1 MRFGFH
7 ISISGGFS
15 KVVEKAEIRGC
26 ENIQFFSRNPNGLI
40 VKWLHAV
47 TQTNHLPF
55 DRLKAS
61 GDILKTCNF
70 SGHAE
75 PFDFPFALRLS
86 KGERFA
92 QPPAQRA
99 SGSERTG
106 LSKHEIDFGNS
117 LVMGDDTRIEARGSK
132 NEARASRFY
141 SRVSIR
147 ASTTTN
153 VIFKLTIR
161 ASLPTGPG
169 PYRGRGRQVYLDRI
183 TKPLFSN

>member
-40 VKWLHAV
+40 VKWLQSV

-55 DRLKAS
+55 D
-61 GDILKTCNF
+61 
-70 SGHAE
+70 
-75 PFDFPFALRLS
+75 FPFALPVPGRVGQGRLS

-117 LVMGDDTRIEARGSK
+117 LVMGDDTRIEARG
-132 NEARASRFY
+132 
-141 SRVSIR
+141 
-147 ASTTTN
+147 
-153 VIFKLTIR
+153 LT
-161 ASLPTGPG
+161 
-169 PYRGRGRQVYLDRI
+169 
-183 TKPLFSN
+183 